1 MAYTEHTPVKPER
14 IAATAAVSLE
24 ESLVLPAAFTRKGI
38 EEFRGAKDDTI
49 NVKVEGVL
57 PYRTYG
63 WRNNRS
69 TSLVFDTYSE
79 RSYPMT
85 FGDDIYS
92 GVKLSDEQ
100 ATMDFDGWT
109 KLASK
114 QTEAIGRG
122 LERKAAAKL
131 EAAPYEVEVQL
142 DEANLRGSL
151 ARLKQ
156 VFDRL
161 MVPGQR
167 RIFVSDDLEIAL
179 LDDDKLNLASNVGEA
194 EAVSALREATLGRK
208 YGFEFVKAQEL
219 TAGVNVAAVDGGFI
233 FLTAAPAVP
242 QSAWGAVGSH
252 EGVALRW
259 TKGFDVTQNVEMSVF
274 FAYQDFD
281 YVVDPLI
288 GVDGSDQAFVSTTE
302 HFVRAVKV
310 TVGTGYSV
318 EVDNDEL
325 ADITGI
331 QSTDGLNDGA

>member
-1 MAYTEHTPVKPER
+1 MAHTVVKPEK
-14 IAATAAVSLE
+14 IAATAAVALE

-38 EEFRGAKDDTI
+38 DEFKGAKDDTI

-69 TSLVFDTYSE
+69 ASLQFDTYTE
-79 RSYPMT
+79 RSFPMT

-92 GVKLSDEQ
+92 GVILTDEQ
-100 ATMDFDGWT
+100 STMDFDGWA

-114 QTEAIGRG
+114 QTDAIGRG

-142 DEANLRGSL
+142 DSANLRSSL
-151 ARLKQ
+151 IKLKQ

-161 MVPGQR
+161 NVPGTR
-167 RIFVSDDLEIAL
+167 KVFCDYNLELAL
-179 LDDDKLNLASNVGEA
+179 LNDDKLQLASNVGPNQA
-194 EAVSALREATLGRK
+194 ETALTKAVLGER
-208 YGFEFVKAQEL
+208 YGFQFLTAGEL
-219 TAGVNVAAVDGGFI
+219 TAGTSVAAVDGGFV

-242 QSAWGAVGSH
+242 ASAFGATAAH
-252 EGVALRW
+252 NGVALRW
-259 TKGFDVTQNVEMSVF
+259 TRGFDVTKNQEMSVF

-281 YVVDPLI
+281 YVKDVLI
-288 GVDGSDQAFVSTTE
+288 GVDENDQAYVSDDE

-310 TVGTGYSV
+310 TVGSGYSV
-318 EVDNDEL
+318 EIDNDEL
-325 ADITGI
+325 ADIIGL
-331 QSTDGLNDGA
+331 QSTDTENDGE